1 MRCKSGQNEKQ
12 YHEDCYIDNFFTA
25 ICPWVYI
32 SAIFYCTIFGM
43 YGSNRLNTKKNMAFT
58 EIALIVLL
66 YFSISP
72 GHFPFLF
79 QSLERMRFMILQNQ
93 YENEAEVILKNY
105 LEDVDYQMIEGCN
118 WMLTSHGTVNY
129 QRKEENAVIFFI
141 TDYTEVSGYVYYSN
155 QTAFDWMKNCAQI
168 ENINDHWMMVQMYE

>member
-1 MRCKSGQNEKQ
+1 MDKTKNNIMKIVILIIFLLLFVLGFTYLRFFIVLFLVCMAV
-12 YHEDCYIDNFFTA
+12 IDL
-25 ICPWVYI
+25 IRKKKIW
-32 SAIFYCTIFGM
+32 
-43 YGSNRLNTKKNMAFT
+43 RLQKLL
-58 EIALIVLL
+58 LIVLL

-72 GHFPFLF
+72 GRFPFLF

-129 QRKEENAVIFFI
+129 QRKRRKCSHFLYHGLYRGFRLCILFQ
-141 TDYTEVSGYVYYSN
+141 SN
-155 QTAFDWMKNCAQI
+155 GFLI
-168 ENINDHWMMVQMYE
+168 G

>member
-1 MRCKSGQNEKQ
+1 VDKTKNNIMKIVILIIFLLLFVLGFTYLRFFIVLFLVCMAV
-12 YHEDCYIDNFFTA
+12 IDL
-25 ICPWVYI
+25 I
-32 SAIFYCTIFGM
+32 
-43 YGSNRLNTKKNMAFT
+43 RKKNMAFT

-105 LEDVDYQMIEGCN
+105 LEDVDYQMMEGCN

>member
-1 MRCKSGQNEKQ
+1 MDKTKNNIMKIVILIIFLLLFVLGFTYLRFFIVLFLVCMAV
-12 YHEDCYIDNFFTA
+12 IDL
-25 ICPWVYI
+25 I
-32 SAIFYCTIFGM
+32 
-43 YGSNRLNTKKNMAFT
+43 RKKNMAFT

-105 LEDVDYQMIEGCN
+105 LEDVDFMIIYGCN
-118 WMLTSHGTVNY
+118 LMLTSH
-129 QRKEENAVIFFI
+129 
-141 TDYTEVSGYVYYSN
+141 
-155 QTAFDWMKNCAQI
+155 
-168 ENINDHWMMVQMYE
+168 